1 MSTKVVIVNVKD
13 YKTIPDAV
21 VAAIKL
27 IENDLKFD
35 FLKAKK
41 ILIKPNLLSA
51 NKKACTS
58 PSIVEGVINYLKQF
72 GVSMDQVII
81 GDSPGQL
88 KISASKVAIEI
99 GLFEICEKEGVKIV
113 DFEEG
118 TPLSGKID
126 YAIRMSEFYVAKAV
140 DECDI
145 LINVPKLKT
154 HAEATITGAIKNY
167 WGIIPGGQKA
177 KLHLLGK
184 SAEKFGEVLADNF
197 SWIVNNKPNRL
208 IVYDLQ
214 KIMQGPK
221 GPGAGKM
228 VDWDLI
234 LVGTDEIALDTIA
247 LEIGKFNAKYV
258 PHLKNA
264 KERGLGI
271 GNLEDIEIV
280 GMTLE
285 DAKKQ
290 VPKFKVP
297 GKFFTRIASFFSG
310 RTFYKVA
317 KKIPKLNEKDCEK
330 CGQCSEI
337 CPADAINFEA
347 MHYPRFIRKKCIACL
362 CCMEMC
368 PQHAIDVKRRGIG
381 GLFHSY

>member
-1 MSTKVVIVNVKD
+1 MSTKIAIVDVTKHEN
-13 YKTIPDAV
+13 IPDAV
-21 VAAIKL
+21 VSAIKL
-27 IENDLKFD
+27 IEKDLVFN
-35 FLKAKK
+35 FLNAKK
-41 ILIKPNLLSA
+41 ILIKPNLLSD
-51 NKKACTS
+51 NKKACTQ
-58 PSIVEGVINYLKQF
+58 PCIVQGVINYLKQIR
-72 GVSMDQVII
+72 VSMDQVII

-88 KISASKVAIEI
+88 KKSASKIAKEI
-99 GLFEICEKEGVKIV
+99 GLFEICEKEV
-113 DFEEG
+113 D
-118 TPLSGKID
+118 D
-126 YAIRMSEFYVAKAV
+126 
-140 DECDI
+140 CDV
-145 LINVPKLKT
+145 LINLPKLKT

-197 SWIVNNKPNRL
+197 SWIINNKHNRL

-214 KIMQGPK
+214 KIMEGPK

-228 VDWDLI
+228 VEWNLI
-234 LVGTDEIALDTIA
+234 LVGTDELALDTIA

-271 GNLEDIEIV
+271 GNLEDIEII

-297 GKFFTRIASFFSG
+297 GKFLTRITSFFSG

-317 KKIPKLNEKDCEK
+317 KKIPKLNEEDCEK

-347 MHYPRFIRKKCIACL
+347 KHYPRFIRKKCIACL

-368 PQHAIDVKRRGIG
+368 PQHAIEVKKRGIG

>member
-1 MSTKVVIVNVKD
+1 
-13 YKTIPDAV
+13 
-21 VAAIKL
+21 
-27 IENDLKFD
+27 KFD

-41 ILIKPNLLSA
+41 IVIKPNLLSD
-51 NKKACTS
+51 NKKACTQ
-58 PSIVEGVINYLKQF
+58 PIIVEGVINYLKQF
-72 GVSMDQVII
+72 GVSMNHVAV

-88 KISASKVAIEI
+88 KTSATNIAKKI
-99 GLFEICEKEGVKIV
+99 GLFEICEKEGVRII

-118 TPLSGKID
+118 TPLNVKIEG
-126 YAIRMSEFYVAKAV
+126 ASRMSDFYVAKAI
-140 DECDI
+140 DDCDI

-184 SAEKFGEVLADNF
+184 SAEKFGEVLVDNF
-197 SWIVNNKPNRL
+197 SWIIKNKPNRL

-221 GPGAGKM
+221 GPGAGEM
-228 VDWDLI
+228 VEWNLI
-234 LVGTDEIALDTIA
+234 LVGTDELACDTVA
-247 LEIGKFNAKYV
+247 LEIGRFNPKYV

-264 KERGLGI
+264 KERKLGI
-271 GNLEDIEIV
+271 GNLEEIEII

-285 DAKKQ
+285 DAKNQ
-290 VPKFKVP
+290 IPKFKVP
-297 GKFFTRIASFFSG
+297 GKFITRIASFFSG
-310 RTFYKVA
+310 RSFYKIV
-317 KKIPKLNEKDCEK
+317 KKIPKLNEKNCEK

-347 MHYPRFIRKKCIACL
+347 KHYPRFIRKKCIACL

-368 PQHAIDVKRRGIG
+368 PQHAIEVKRRGIG
-381 GLFHSY
+381 GIFHSY

>member
-1 MSTKVVIVNVKD
+1 MSTKIAIVDVTKHEN
-13 YKTIPDAV
+13 IPDAV
-21 VAAIKL
+21 VSAIKL
-27 IENDLKFD
+27 IEKDLVFN
-35 FLKAKK
+35 FLNAKK
-41 ILIKPNLLSA
+41 ILIKPNLLSD
-51 NKKACTS
+51 NKKACTQ
-58 PSIVEGVINYLKQF
+58 PCIVQGVINYLKQIR
-72 GVSMDQVII
+72 VSMDQVII

-88 KISASKVAIEI
+88 KKSASKIAKEI
-99 GLFEICEKEGVKIV
+99 GLFEICEKEGVKVV

-118 TPLSGKID
+118 TPLRGKID
-126 YAIRMSEFYVAKAV
+126 GAIRMKEFYVAKAV
-140 DECDI
+140 DDCDV
-145 LINVPKLKT
+145 LINLPKLKT

-197 SWIVNNKPNRL
+197 SWIINNKHNRL

-214 KIMQGPK
+214 KIMEGPK

-228 VDWDLI
+228 VEWNLI
-234 LVGTDEIALDTIA
+234 LVGTDELALDTIA

-271 GNLEDIEIV
+271 GNLEDIEII

-297 GKFFTRIASFFSG
+297 GKFLTRITSFFSG

-317 KKIPKLNEKDCEK
+317 KKIPKLNEEDCEK

-347 MHYPRFIRKKCIACL
+347 KHYPRFIRKKCIACL